1 MHLLAVWQV
10 GQVLWSLI
18 WITLFFLWIML
29 VIRVFSDIF
38 RSKDLGG
45 FSKVLWLLFVVITP
59 YIGVFVYLI
68 ARGGKMAERELNV
81 ALDNEAAVRAYIRNA
96 AGGDGGSAS
105 GIASELERLETLRTN
120 GTIDDAEFARLKAK
134 VLG

>member
-1 MHLLAVWQV
+1 MSLFAVWQV

-18 WITLFFLWIML
+18 WFTLFFLWIML

-45 FSKVLWLLFVVITP
+45 FAKVIWLLFVVITP
-59 YIGVFVYLI
+59 YLGVFVYLI
-68 ARGGKMAERELNV
+68 ARGGKMAERELSV
-81 ALDNEAAVRAYIRNA
+81 ARSHDAAMRDYIREAA
-96 AGGDGGSAS
+96 GGGSAS
-105 GIASELERLETLRTN
+105 GIASELERLAALRAN
-120 GTIDDAEFARLKAK
+120 GTIDDAEFAALKAK